1 MSDSSPRY
9 AIALEELK
17 LLQAVIHKQ
26 DDARSH
32 IVGWSV
38 AVVVALTVAYL
49 SDKGL
54 TGKTYCF
61 LGTVVVLLFLWLD
74 VVHKVAQDRAISRVK
89 AIEKSI
95 RTGTYYIGPCIAGTL
110 TRPNTLYEQC
120 LAARNVRVWA
130 PYATLFLTV
139 LLVSL

>member
-38 AVVVALTVAYL
+38 A
-49 SDKGL
+49 DKGL